1 MKITKGQLRQ
11 IIREE
16 LLREVAKR
24 PSRQD
29 LVTALQLAI
38 VSHPGPENMAVL
50 LARTTADLN
59 FAQNPSEESAE
70 IVRSLMTGD
79 TGKLWGGPFPKG
91 ERLKDFQAHVA
102 ALVSSKPF
110 KERISSL
117 ADNMAA
123 TRSDMLLSP
132 DFPGRLAI
140 LGGEAQMDKAIR
152 VLTGLTGS
160 VVQPEDLKR
169 VARTLRDIASDAYD
183 LARMEMSGRGL
194 HVGPTGG
201 VAEPT

>member
-38 VSHPGPENMAVL
+38 VSYPGPENMAML
-50 LARTTADLN
+50 MTRTAADLN
-59 FAQNPSEESAE
+59 FVQNPSEESAE
-70 IVRSLMTGD
+70 ILRSLMTGD
-79 TGKLWGGPFPKG
+79 TGKLWGGPYPKG

-102 ALVSSKPF
+102 ALVSSKSF

-140 LGGEAQMDKAIR
+140 LGGEAQMDTAVR
-152 VLTGLTGS
+152 ALTGPTGS
-160 VVQPEDLKR
+160 AVQPEDLKR
-169 VARTLRDIASDAYD
+169 AALTLRDIASDAYD

>member
-1 MKITKGQLRQ
+1 MKITKEQLRQ

-16 LLREVAKR
+16 LLREAKR
-24 PSRQD
+24 PSKQD
-29 LVTALQLAI
+29 LVTALQRMI
-38 VSHPGPENMAVL
+38 VSYPGPENMAML
-50 LARTTADLN
+50 MTRTAADLS
-59 FAQNPSEESAE
+59 FFQHPSEESAE
-70 IVRSLMTGD
+70 IVRSLATGD

-117 ADNMAA
+117 ADNMVA
-123 TRSDMLLSP
+123 TKSDMLLSP

-140 LGGEAQMDKAIR
+140 IGGESQMGKAVRI
-152 VLTGLTGS
+152 LTGFAGS

-183 LARMEMSGRGL
+183 RARMEMSVRGL
-194 HVGPTGG
+194 HVGPTGD
-201 VAEPT
+201 VVEPT